1 MIRTF
6 TNTCDGLCRLLIG
19 LALLLCLP
27 AVLLPG
33 AALAKEVVDLGRWSR
48 GEIERLLADAGRIP
62 EPGRRIEFIS
72 AAFLDTPYLADTLI
86 GSAETAEVLV
96 LRLDGVDCFTL
107 LDTVEALRRTASFD
121 AFKEALRGIRYRD
134 GQVDFLRRNHFF
146 AEWGEAGADH
156 LQDVTPLVGGKGVRR
171 VEKLLNEKEDGALYL
186 PGYPVKSR
194 ALAYIPPEAVDAA
207 VLARLQSG
215 DYLGIYTPRPGL
227 DVTHVGIVVKREG
240 KVFLRH
246 ASSQSQLKKVV
257 DQELTAYLGGRKGLV
272 VYRPVEAKEKK

>member
-1 MIRTF
+1 MI
-6 TNTCDGLCRLLIG
+6 IG
-19 LALLLCLP
+19 LVFLFPLL
-27 AVLLPG
+27 AVVLPG
-33 AALAKEVVDLGRWSR
+33 SSLAAEVVDLGGWSR

-62 EPGRRIEFIS
+62 EPGRQIEFIS

-86 GSAETAEVLV
+86 GSAEKAEVLV

-107 LDTVEALRRTASFD
+107 LDTVEALRRAASFD
-121 AFKEALRGIRYRD
+121 GFKEALLRIRYRD
-134 GQVDFLRRNHFF
+134 GRVDFLSRNHFF
-146 AEWGEAGADH
+146 SEWQAAGSDH
-156 LQDVTPLVGGKGVRR
+156 LRDVTALVGGEGVRR
-171 VEKLLNEKEDGALYL
+171 VEKLLNKKEDGALYL

-194 ALAYIPPEAVDAA
+194 ELAYIPPEVVNEA
-207 VLARLQSG
+207 VLARLRTG

-257 DQELTAYLGGRKGLV
+257 DQELTAYLGGKKGLV
-272 VYRPVEAKEKK
+272 VYRPVEAGQKSIQ